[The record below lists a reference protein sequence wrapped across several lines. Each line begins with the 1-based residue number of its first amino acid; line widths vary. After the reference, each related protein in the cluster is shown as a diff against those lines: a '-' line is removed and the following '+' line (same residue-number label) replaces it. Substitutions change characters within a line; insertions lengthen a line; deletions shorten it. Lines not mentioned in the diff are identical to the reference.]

1 MENKRYRR
9 TRQRLTL
16 IVIAANTVGV
26 ALIIVY
32 FDVVQ
37 SQGVQSD
44 TSNLTLTFGITAAL
58 LLLGNILVSRRSA
71 PMYAWYRRAT
81 ANNEIEPASPH
92 VRQLALNMPLIGTV
106 TTLGMWL
113 LAGLIFGVF
122 DGLGELPGHFNWAN
136 FFRTSIGMLSI
147 ASPITAVI
155 VYFATER
162 VWRSELALFF
172 PAGNLSQARAFRV
185 TVRGRLL
192 IIFAAGATPLLLLVI
207 LSYSYA
213 VQIARAP
220 QPAMLLSD
228 LLRLELFITTIGVL
242 VVVSLVRTLGAS
254 LVESLETLGQH
265 MAAAQEGKLDER
277 ALVTSNDEFGALA
290 EGFNAMLDGLRRE
303 EVIRRLFSCY
313 VTPQVADYAI
323 EHGAELGGRLIEA
336 SVLFTDIRGFT
347 SMTEQLEPAALI
359 ALLNRYFQTISA
371 AIVEHGGLVNKFG
384 GDSLLAIFGT
394 PLNPAADHPHQAV
407 RAAWGITRA
416 LEAFNREQAGRGE
429 PQLRTGVGVATG
441 TVLAGNVG
449 SAERLEYTVIG
460 DTVNLA
466 SRLEALTK
474 ELDATVLLAEA
485 TATAVQSWAPLQSIG
500 QVRVRGKQEP
510 VLVYALQTS
519 E

>member
-122 DGLGELPGHFNWAN
+122 DGLGELPGHFNWAA
-136 FFRTSIGMLSI
+136 FFQTSIGMLSI

-213 VQIARAP
+213 VQIAHAP

-228 LLRLELFITTIGVL
+228 LLRLELFITTTGNV
-242 VVVSLVRTLGAS
+242 
-254 LVESLETLGQH
+254 
-265 MAAAQEGKLDER
+265 
-277 ALVTSNDEFGALA
+277 
-290 EGFNAMLDGLRRE
+290 
-303 EVIRRLFSCY
+303 
-313 VTPQVADYAI
+313 P
-323 EHGAELGGRLIEA
+323 
-336 SVLFTDIRGFT
+336 
-347 SMTEQLEPAALI
+347 
-359 ALLNRYFQTISA
+359 LLN
-371 AIVEHGGLVNKFG
+371 
-384 GDSLLAIFGT
+384 
-394 PLNPAADHPHQAV
+394 
-407 RAAWGITRA
+407 
-416 LEAFNREQAGRGE
+416 
-429 PQLRTGVGVATG
+429 LR
-441 TVLAGNVG
+441 
-449 SAERLEYTVIG
+449 
-460 DTVNLA
+460 
-466 SRLEALTK
+466 
-474 ELDATVLLAEA
+474 
-485 TATAVQSWAPLQSIG
+485 
-500 QVRVRGKQEP
+500 
-510 VLVYALQTS
+510 
-519 E
+519 